1 MTKTYAQLTREI
13 QALQASAEKLRAAEV
28 KAVIA
33 KLNESIAAY
42 ELTADDLH
50 FPGSTSSSGGRRAAS
65 AATSSSRSDASKDA
79 KYSDGQGNTWGG
91 RGPRPAWLRQAISNG
106 RSLESFETSGKES
119 RFATAASGNAKSQA
133 AASKVKL
140 PPLYGHPKTGQTW
153 SGRGPKPTW
162 LKQGLKKRGTSIDDF
177 LISAST
183 SAPAEAAAP
192 VAAPARPQN
201 ARAKPAAATKKSL
214 AEKVAA
220 RSKSSS
226 DAKPVAAAKP
236 ASAAPVK
243 KAGVDGQATGK
254 SAARPAAKKTK
265 AAPAAGAAAGT
276 TAASAPAKKVA
287 AKPAAVKPAAVKP
300 AAKPSAKTAG
310 APRKNLPSSMAPSAD
325 AAPTPSTVPAA
336 APMPAPQSDS
346 VEGRGD
352 TAGA

>member
-42 ELTADDLH
+42 QLTADDLH
-50 FPGSTSSSGGRRAAS
+50 FPGSTSSGRRAVS
-65 AATSSSRSDASKDA
+65 TATVSSRTDVSSDA

-106 RSLESFETSGKES
+106 KSLESFETSG
-119 RFATAASGNAKSQA
+119 TAARSTKAAGGNAKSQS
-133 AASKVKL
+133 AASKIKL

-153 SGRGPKPTW
+153 SGRGPKPAW

-183 SAPAEAAAP
+183 SAPA
-192 VAAPARPQN
+192 
-201 ARAKPAAATKKSL
+201 KPAAAAPSTPAKKSL
-214 AEKVAA
+214 AEKVASRSTSAADSTSETAAKSASTAPA
-220 RSKSSS
+220 RKTTGGKPAVAAGKTRPAPAAGATAAPAP
-226 DAKPVAAAKP
+226 AKKAAAKP
-236 ASAAPVK
+236 A
-243 KAGVDGQATGK
+243 
-254 SAARPAAKKTK
+254 AK
-265 AAPAAGAAAGT
+265 
-276 TAASAPAKKVA
+276 V
-287 AKPAAVKPAAVKP
+287 AVKPAGKP
-300 AAKPSAKTAG
+300 AAKTNG

-336 APMPAPQSDS
+336 APMPAPLSDS
-346 VEGRGD
+346 IEGRGEAA
-352 TAGA
+352 TGA